1 MPVDATEA
9 ATKDAIDAAPRLG
22 LSTGALYPTPT
33 EDAPEIAARHGLFDL
48 EIMLQTRSEY
58 EPPFIR
64 LLGRRCRDAGCRVHA
79 VHVWQQYHPLFASY
93 PRRVADAR
101 ELFERAIAGAAELG
115 ARVVVWHGA
124 CRDEL
129 PGPNAPERAL
139 AVIADLGR
147 ACAAAGLTLG
157 IENVSWCM
165 LRSVR
170 DVGALAARLPELR
183 AGGAAVGF
191 VFDPFQAV
199 ESEAN
204 PFMLLAAMGDAVV
217 DVHLSDRS
225 ERDAGARHLPP
236 GEGDLMWPALL
247 RAISGAYRGPWM
259 LEGIV
264 GADVARLDAARAFLE
279 PMLAAIAH
287 DEQDPCAAAPP
298 PGVLEGIRLFNEGDF
313 FEAHEAI
320 EPEWHAERRPI
331 RRLYQGILQIGVG
344 FLHARRGNH
353 AGALLLLTD
362 GIEKTA
368 DFTPACLGIDT
379 ARLVR
384 ESQDCLDQ
392 LRALGPE
399 RLAEFDQASVP
410 RVWFVEEGVGREA

>member
-1 MPVDATEA
+1 MPVDSAEA
-9 ATKDAIDAAPRLG
+9 WTSAAPAPRLG
-22 LSTGALYPTPT
+22 LSSGALYPTPT

-58 EPPFIR
+58 EPSFIR

-79 VHVWQQYHPLFASY
+79 VHVWQQYHPLFAAY
-93 PRRVADAR
+93 ARRAADGR
-101 ELFERAIAGAAELG
+101 DLFDRAIAGAAELG
-115 ARVVVWHGA
+115 AAVVVWHGA
-124 CRDEL
+124 SRDEL
-129 PGPNAPERAL
+129 PGPNAAERAL
-139 AVIADLGR
+139 PVVAGLGQ

-170 DVGALAARLPELR
+170 EVGALAARLPELR
-183 AGGAAVGF
+183 AAGAAVGF

-199 ESEAN
+199 EAEAN
-204 PFMLLAAMGDAVV
+204 PFMLLAAMGDAIV
-217 DVHLSDRS
+217 DVHLSDRR
-225 ERDAGARHLPP
+225 EGNAGARHLPP

-247 RAISGAYRGPWM
+247 RAISGAYRGPMM

-264 GADVARLDAARAFLE
+264 GADLSRLDAARAYLE
-279 PMLAAIAH
+279 PILAVIAR
-287 DEQDPCAAAPP
+287 DERDPCAGAPP
-298 PGVLEGIRLFNEGDF
+298 PGVLEGIRLFNEGEF

-362 GIEKTA
+362 GIEKTS
-368 DFTPACLGIDT
+368 DFIPSCLGIDT

-384 ESQDCLDQ
+384 ESQNCLDQ

-399 RLAEFDQASVP
+399 RVADFDQSAVP
-410 RVWFVEEGVGREA
+410 RVWFVEAAARG